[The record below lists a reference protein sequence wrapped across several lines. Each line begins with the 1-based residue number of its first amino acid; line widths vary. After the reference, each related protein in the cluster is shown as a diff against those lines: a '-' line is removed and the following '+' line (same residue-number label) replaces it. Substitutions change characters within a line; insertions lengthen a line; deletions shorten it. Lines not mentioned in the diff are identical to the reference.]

1 KKIYFYNNPDYG
13 FAFSSEMHTLSK
25 LLRSKNI
32 PISVD
37 SDGIYSLAIYGQ
49 MLREITVVKEI
60 KRLKYGSV
68 LIYDFNDHSLDQK
81 SYYSFKKEVTSQS
94 LPEVIENVN
103 SLMTVA
109 VNREWQK
116 DLEYQKRHFTLMSG
130 GMDSRTNALV
140 AKDRKSTRL
149 NSSHVKI

>member
-1 KKIYFYNNPDYG
+1 PDIY
-13 FAFSSEMHTLSK
+13 TLS
-25 LLRSKNI
+25 LHDAL
-32 PISVD
+32 PI
-37 SDGIYSLAIYGQ
+37 
-49 MLREITVVKEI
+49 
-60 KRLKYGSV
+60 
-68 LIYDFNDHSLDQK
+68 FNDHSLDQK